1 MVIKVDKLDKK
12 VKLVDRKNKK
22 PRSKSTH
29 YVNNDE
35 FESLLD
41 QFSADK
47 TNESVKMQIIEIFQK
62 ITKRVYNMAVNNIYS
77 KSGTIFPPPT
87 SEDRDDIIQSA
98 MWVAWRA
105 LSLDYWDN
113 KKVSTV
119 TKQKT
124 KAFNYFT
131 CIIVYEIQNFLK
143 REIRKGWNR
152 SAILSKNFAEKLRF
166 KQNVSNPKK
175 DIDGEIDEF
184 ERD

>member
-1 MVIKVDKLDKK
+1 MAIKKENVKK
-12 VKLVDRKNKK
+12 
-22 PRSKSTH
+22 RSRGAH

-41 QFSADK
+41 QYSADK
-47 TNESVKMQIIEIFQK
+47 NNEVVKQQIIAIFDK
-62 ITKRVYNMAVNNIYS
+62 ITKRVYSMAVNNIYS

-113 KKVSTV
+113 KKVSTI

-143 REIRKGWNR
+143 REIRKCWNR
-152 SAILSKNFAEKLRF
+152 SAILSKNFAAKLRF
-166 KQNVSNPKK
+166 KQNVSVAVK
-175 DIDGEIDEF
+175 DIDGEIDEY

>member
-1 MVIKVDKLDKK
+1 MAIKKENM
-12 VKLVDRKNKK
+12 RKPKAK
-22 PRSKSTH
+22 GVH
-29 YVNNDE
+29 YVNNNE
-35 FESLLD
+35 FEQLLD
-41 QFSADK
+41 QFAKDK
-47 TNESVKMQIIEIFQK
+47 SNENVKMQIIEIFNK
-62 ITKRVYNMAVNNIYS
+62 ITKRVYSMAVNNIYS
-77 KSGTIFPPPT
+77 KSGTIFPVPT
-87 SEDRDDIIQSA
+87 AEDREDIIQSA

-113 KKVSTV
+113 KKVSTI

-166 KQNVSNPKK
+166 KENVSVPIK
-175 DIDGEIDEF
+175 DIDGEINEF
-184 ERD
+184 EKD